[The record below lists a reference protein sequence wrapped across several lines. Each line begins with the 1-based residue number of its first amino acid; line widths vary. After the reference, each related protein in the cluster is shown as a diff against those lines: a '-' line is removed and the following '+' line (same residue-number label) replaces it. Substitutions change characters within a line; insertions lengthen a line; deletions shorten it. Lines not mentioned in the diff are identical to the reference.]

1 MLSLPKA
8 TIPSAMALFA
18 LAGASTAE
26 ALCNVAPERWQ
37 AELGPQLIGEWRT
50 EMIEVRSYDDGSLR
64 DIRPDPLVRAARIEM
79 HEDGLRWNDGS
90 SDEGY
95 PLHAAPHSEW
105 DFALPGEAP
114 LPPEE
119 IIEEEDLAAPACGD
133 GQMPQFI
140 ASGEL
145 DLGVLVIPFKAHFL
159 LLAPDHM
166 QAIMI
171 MDMQP
176 GDGSN
181 DETSEQLRA
190 VMAYTR

>member
-1 MLSLPKA
+1 MMSLSKA
-8 TIPSAMALFA
+8 VIPSATVLFV

-26 ALCNVAPERWQ
+26 ALCNVTPDRWQ

-50 EMIEVRSYDDGSLR
+50 EMIEVRSYEDGSLR
-64 DIRPDPLVRAARIEM
+64 DIRPDPLTRIARIEM

-95 PLHAAPHSEW
+95 PLLAAPHSEW
-105 DFALPGEAP
+105 DFALPGEP
-114 LPPEE
+114 SLPPEE
-119 IIEEEDLAAPACGD
+119 IVEEEDLAELPCMGE
-133 GQMPQFI
+133 QMPQFI
-140 ASGEL
+140 ATGAL

-159 LLAPDHM
+159 LLGPDHM

-176 GDGSN
+176 GDGSE
-181 DETSEQLRA
+181 DETPEQLRA
-190 VMAYTR
+190 VMTYTR